1 MLVASLLIL
10 GCLIAL
16 ASGRVPP
23 VLAFAA
29 TLTLAGLLG
38 VAPSSELL
46 SGLSSTGVVTVAAM
60 LVVAAGVVHTGI
72 VSRATRRILGSASNL
87 QQSLIRLLFPV
98 GIASSLMNNT
108 PIIAMTIPA
117 AQELEQTRGIPAR
130 RVLMPIAF
138 AAALGGTITLIGT
151 SSNLLIASLADLGGV
166 ELNFFAF
173 TPVAIP
179 TFIVGIVLVI
189 LVVRRLI
196 PKGPPIEVRALQWRV
211 ELPIAPRALLLNKT
225 LASQG
230 LASTRDF
237 TAVTVM
243 RATEEISTDERL
255 QAGDVVVFQAN
266 ADGVGELWGNPRFGQ
281 KEQRLYEVTLGAE
294 ATGNLGE
301 LNARD
306 DMDVISARNATQALS
321 ETPAQ
326 AGELLYVTA
335 DAQSLVE
342 SVDGVAMVA
351 DVGNRAP
358 QVAKTAKGV
367 AILGVVV
374 VVLILG
380 IFPTEWVASAGALA
394 MLLFR
399 VITPRAAFR
408 ALNWNLLGVLAGAVG
423 LGAIATSSGLTDA
436 IADWVT
442 RTSGDSVAIL
452 VVLVAVVAVVLAA
465 VVTTAAAV
473 SMLVPIILAVSASL
487 SVAPEPL
494 LALLAVA
501 ACLSFINPFS
511 NQSFLLVM
519 GPGDYSFKDY
529 VRLGTPAVLATLVTA
544 AVSCWLWLA
553 WM

>member
-29 TLTLAGLLG
+29 TLTLAGVLG
-38 VAPSSELL
+38 VSPSSELL

-98 GIASSLMNNT
+98 GLASSLMNNT

-189 LVVRRLI
+189 LVVRQLI

-211 ELPIAPRALLLNKT
+211 ELPVAPRALLVGKT

-243 RATEEISTDERL
+243 RATEEISIDERL
-255 QAGDVVVFQAN
+255 EAGDVVVFQAN

-335 DAQSLVE
+335 DVQSSVE

-358 QVAKTAKGV
+358 QVAKTTKGV

-374 VVLILG
+374 VVLMLG

-394 MLLFR
+394 MLLCR

-473 SMLVPIILAVSASL
+473 SMLVPIILAVSTSL
-487 SVAPEPL
+487 AVAPEPL

-519 GPGDYSFKDY
+519 GPGGYSFKDY

>member
-29 TLTLAGLLG
+29 TLTLAGVLG

-98 GIASSLMNNT
+98 GLASSLMNNT
-108 PIIAMTIPA
+108 PINAMTIPA

-211 ELPIAPRALLLNKT
+211 ELPIAPRALLVNKT

-237 TAVTVM
+237 TAVTVI
-243 RATEEISTDERL
+243 RATEEIAIDERL
-255 QAGDVVVFQAN
+255 EAGDVVVFQAN

-294 ATGNLGE
+294 ATGNLGV

-358 QVAKTAKGV
+358 QVAKTTKGV

-374 VVLILG
+374 VVLMLG

-519 GPGDYSFKDY
+519 GPGGYRFKDY

>member
-374 VVLILG
+374 VVLMLG

>member
-29 TLTLAGLLG
+29 TLTLAGVLG

-98 GIASSLMNNT
+98 GLASSLMNNT

-211 ELPIAPRALLLNKT
+211 ELPIAPRALLVNKT

-237 TAVTVM
+237 TAVTVI
-243 RATEEISTDERL
+243 RATEEIAIDERL
-255 QAGDVVVFQAN
+255 EAGDVVVFQAN

-294 ATGNLGE
+294 ATGNLGV

-358 QVAKTAKGV
+358 QVAKTTKGV

-374 VVLILG
+374 LSLIH
-380 IFPTEWVASAGALA
+380 I
-394 MLLFR
+394 
-399 VITPRAAFR
+399 
-408 ALNWNLLGVLAGAVG
+408 
-423 LGAIATSSGLTDA
+423 
-436 IADWVT
+436 
-442 RTSGDSVAIL
+442 
-452 VVLVAVVAVVLAA
+452 
-465 VVTTAAAV
+465 
-473 SMLVPIILAVSASL
+473 
-487 SVAPEPL
+487 
-494 LALLAVA
+494 
-501 ACLSFINPFS
+501 
-511 NQSFLLVM
+511 
-519 GPGDYSFKDY
+519 
-529 VRLGTPAVLATLVTA
+529 
-544 AVSCWLWLA
+544 
-553 WM
+553 